1 MSELTTNE
9 SQQLQLRKAL
19 LANVSTLAML
29 GYLWTPSLAQA
40 DDSRPTVWIELG
52 SQLERSDAA
61 PSIFAPKFLDLASP
75 DDIGAMVGS
84 QRPSRY
90 EIGGEGKISIE
101 PAGTNW
107 VYSAAVRYGRSN
119 ASRHLHHETPGLPN
133 QYFTV
138 SGAPFAQYTP
148 VAKEFGD
155 GQTTRKDTYFVL
167 DFKAGKDI
175 GIGLLGSHSSSIFS
189 VGMRFAQFTSK
200 SDVTLHARP
209 VNDVNKKYYPGAY
222 RVYTDHRRTY
232 TAVLHTER
240 NSHAIG
246 PSFSWD
252 ASAEI
257 AGTDNATVLTFDW
270 GINAAILFGRHF
282 AKTQHQTKGRYLTG
296 LLAEYTA
303 ASYSY
308 NGPPRTRSRTVTIPN
323 VGGFAG
329 LSLKFPNAKVSL
341 GYRADIYLNAT
352 DSGIDSHQSSDQ
364 KFYGPFAAIS
374 IGF

>member
-1 MSELTTNE
+1 MSELTRNE
-9 SQQLQLRKAL
+9 LQQAQLRKTL

-29 GYLWTPSLAQA
+29 GYLWAPSMAQA
-40 DDSRPTVWIELG
+40 DDARPTVWIELG
-52 SQLERSDAA
+52 SQLERSDAP
-61 PSIFAPKFLDLASP
+61 PSIFAPKFFDLASP
-75 DDIGAMVGS
+75 DDVGAMVGS

-90 EIGGEGKISIE
+90 EIGGEGKITIE

-107 VYSAAVRYGRSN
+107 VFSAAVRYGRSN

-133 QYFTV
+133 QYFTLGG
-138 SGAPFAQYTP
+138 SPFVQYTP

-155 GQTTRKDTYFVL
+155 GQTTRKDTHFVL

-175 GIGLLGSHSSSIFS
+175 GIGLLGSHSTSTFS

-209 VNDVNKKYYPGAY
+209 VNDVITKYSPGAY

-246 PSFSWD
+246 PSLSWD

-257 AGTDNATVLTFDW
+257 AGTDNATVLTLDW
-270 GINAAILFGRHF
+270 GINAAVLFGRQF
-282 AKTQHQTKGRYLTG
+282 AKTQHQTQGRYLTG
-296 LLAEYTA
+296 ILAQNTA
-303 ASYSY
+303 GSYSY
-308 NGPPRTRSRTVTIPN
+308 NGPARSRSRAVTIPN

-329 LSLKFPNAKVSL
+329 LSLKFPNAKVSI
-341 GYRADIYLNAT
+341 GYRADIFFNAT
-352 DSGIDSHQSSDQ
+352 DSGIDTYQSSDQ
-364 KFYGPFAAIS
+364 KFYGPFASIS